1 MRQLANGIH
10 DVRLIS
16 SEKTGSNVLNNLVTL
31 KLVHGPGRT
40 WFLLCL
46 FPKPVPQTT
55 MLYLFL
61 VSEHKCSLYEC
72 PEALFLYILEE
83 HYFSMSYLHP
93 PVNTVGHRIISCT
106 LRLAWCLYTVSI
118 LSVFWWLDKLLN
130 LRMIVSQQLKF
141 GFFFFESLNQ
151 SLISPVI
158 KYSVYFIVLGEMFH
172 ISLMST
178 DLWMDLQRCL
188 NYWLGDKPWLA
199 NNDLKTAR
207 TFPLV
212 IGHLERAYET
222 SKKIVGV

>member
-1 MRQLANGIH
+1 MVQAGLDSYSVCFQSLCPKPRCYICFLSLNINVVCMNVLRLFSFTSWRNIILAC
-10 DVRLIS
+10 LIS
-16 SEKTGSNVLNNLVTL
+16 
-31 KLVHGPGRT
+31 
-40 WFLLCL
+40 
-46 FPKPVPQTT
+46 
-55 MLYLFL
+55 
-61 VSEHKCSLYEC
+61 
-72 PEALFLYILEE
+72 
-83 HYFSMSYLHP
+83 P
-93 PVNTVGHRIISCT
+93 PCRVNTVGHRIISCT